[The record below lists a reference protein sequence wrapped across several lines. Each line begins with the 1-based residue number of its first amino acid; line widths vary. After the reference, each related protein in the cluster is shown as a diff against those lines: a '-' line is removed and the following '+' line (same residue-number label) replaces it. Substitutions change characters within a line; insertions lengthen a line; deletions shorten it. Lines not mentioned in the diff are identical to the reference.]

1 MRSVKNRLKQLEQ
14 ATAILDSYNLV
25 LIDSEDGAT
34 LDIVANRHDGSGELA
49 HVDTIKEFNN
59 FFRGKSVGTVHSIVP
74 FVFDEYVADSVCEEV
89 FSHEKSFIGSVNK
102 ITPCKGVKDIGI
114 KN

>member
-59 FFRGKSVGTVHSIVP
+59 FFPWEISGNSPQYCAIRI
-74 FVFDEYVADSVCEEV
+74 
-89 FSHEKSFIGSVNK
+89 
-102 ITPCKGVKDIGI
+102 
-114 KN
+114 